1 MDVNKGAYP
10 VCDCLEP
17 RHVVTHG
24 SFVQQRRHAE
34 DVVAADVGHGALDDA
49 LAALQAAVALEG
61 VPGHFAFDPIE
72 HVHLP
77 DSRDQHQLHS
87 RVKRAEQKHRLLDNI
102 LTSVLN
108 GKMKVKSINQSKVDA
123 QSR

>member
-1 MDVNKGAYP
+1 MLCCGLNNVAYS

-17 RHVVTHG
+17 RRVVTHS

-49 LAALQAAVALEG
+49 LAALQTAVALEG
-61 VPGHFAFDPIE
+61 VPGHFTFNPIE

-77 DSRDQHQLHS
+77 DPRDQHQLHS
-87 RVKRAEQKHRLLDNI
+87 HEKKAEQKHRLLDTI
-102 LTSVLN
+102 LASVSN
-108 GKMKVKSINQSKVDA
+108 VEIKVKSIKVYA
-123 QSR
+123 QSQ